1 MSFAVENFIYIEG
14 DFYVKT
20 IKINPAYTESRASFK
35 IIVQQNL
42 FDKLPNQIFRLVS
55 KTKRLESTWCDR
67 FQSDFQ
73 KCFLLAVSSRF

>member
-42 FDKLPNQIFRLVS
+42 FESDISFSTKNQAPRKYLMRSLS
-55 KTKRLESTWCDR
+55 KR
-67 FQSDFQ
+67 FSETLSFSCL
-73 KCFLLAVSSRF
+73 KTFF